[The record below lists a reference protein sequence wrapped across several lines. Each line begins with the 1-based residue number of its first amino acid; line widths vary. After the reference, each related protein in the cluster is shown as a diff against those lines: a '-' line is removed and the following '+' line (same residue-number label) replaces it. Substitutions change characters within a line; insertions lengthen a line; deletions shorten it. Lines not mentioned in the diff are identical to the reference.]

1 MKKAYK
7 YKFAGKEHSRK
18 GKAGLIL
25 AVLSLLS
32 GVGLVAVSFVEKG
45 NGNIYLGSGGALALL
60 LALLAFV
67 LGIQGMREENKYRVY
82 PLLSL
87 GLGLVS
93 LAGWV
98 TVYVMGALYV

>member
-18 GKAGLIL
+18 GKAGLFF
-25 AVLSLLS
+25 AVLSFLS
-32 GVGLVAVSFVEKG
+32 GVGLIAVSFAGKG
-45 NGNIYLGSGGALALL
+45 NGSIYLGSGGVLALL
-60 LALLAFV
+60 LSLLAFV
-67 LGIQGMREENKYRVY
+67 LGVQGMREENKYRMY

-87 GLGLVS
+87 GLGLLM

-98 TVYVMGALYV
+98 TVYVMGALYA

>member
-18 GKAGLIL
+18 GKAGLVL

-32 GVGLVAVSFVEKG
+32 GVGLTAASFAGKG
-45 NGNIYLGSGGALALL
+45 NGSIYLGSGGVLALL
-60 LALLAFV
+60 LSLLAFV

-87 GLGLVS
+87 GLGFLA

-98 TVYVMGALYV
+98 TVYVMGALYT